1 MQRYLHGFFFKAGE
15 HPYLRLLILNSYWI
29 LCRYYSIFISS
40 FYNNLILFVKQSHCN
55 NMGFFPNKVN
65 SASYKQQQS
74 TPVLVSVFCFINKSS
89 KGNAIPFTSILANT
103 PIFVFVVHKGN
114 QWFWV
119 SFVDIKSFL
128 HAIKATL
135 LICKMRQVSEL
146 ISNLPLIH
154 MNFRRLFMEEII
166 TTLEQTYCSK

>member
-1 MQRYLHGFFFKAGE
+1 MQRFLHGFFCKARE
-15 HPYLRLLILNSYWI
+15 HPYLRLLILNFCWI
-29 LCRYYSIFISS
+29 FCRHYSIFISS
-40 FYNNLILFVKQSHCN
+40 LNNNPILFIKECHSN

-74 TPVLVSVFCFINKSS
+74 TPVLIPILCFINQSPE
-89 KGNAIPFTSILANT
+89 GNAIPFANIFANSS
-103 PIFVFVVHKGN
+103 IFVFVVHKGN

-119 SFVDIKSFL
+119 SFVDIKSLL

-154 MNFRRLFMEEII
+154 MNFGWVFMEEII
-166 TTLEQTYCSK
+166 TTLKQTYCSK